1 MKAASVTPEPI
12 RKRAMK
18 QRRRVDRAAQ
28 KELGSRGRRGRAA
41 SVPASLKWLAVS
53 SASHTHTMH
62 LPRA

>member
-1 MKAASVTPEPI
+1 MTPEPI

-41 SVPASLKWLAVS
+41 SVPASLK
-53 SASHTHTMH
+53 
-62 LPRA
+62 